1 MWRLCLTFAD
11 IALHRRG
18 PDVLPA
24 SQFLLGLVLTVYF
37 AVGFVTQG
45 HDMPAGA
52 AVVDMVLD
60 RIVYLGFIWLVLD
73 LFQKRRRFMQT
84 AAAAVGVD
92 VLMNVVSL
100 PLLLWNDALN
110 APPQQVTLPSILI
123 LGVVLW
129 SIDVGGFIVA
139 RALSRPYIVG
149 LCIVIVYVF
158 VSMELRH
165 AFYPV
170 IQ

>member
-24 SQFLLGLVLTVYF
+24 SQFLLGLVLAVYF
-37 AVGFVTQG
+37 AVGIFAQG
-45 HDMPAGA
+45 FNEPAGV

-60 RIVYLGFIWLVLD
+60 RVVYLGFIWLVLD
-73 LFQKRRRFMQT
+73 LFKKRRRFMQT

-100 PLLLWNDALN
+100 PLLLWNDALQ
-110 APPQQVTLPSILI
+110 APPKEVTLPSVLM

-139 RALSRPYIVG
+139 RALSKPYIVG

-158 VSMELRH
+158 VSLELRH
-165 AFYPV
+165 AFFPV
-170 IQ
+170 AQ